1 MEQNFYYMKI
11 IIGLGN
17 PGSKY
22 ENTRHNAWFLAVNFL
37 QKFWNLP
44 EWQDSKFGAL
54 ISEINMHWEKII
66 LMKPLTFMN
75 LSGNSV
81 SKIVNFYKTPIQDI
95 LVISDDIDMDFGK
108 VRFRE
113 KWSHG
118 WQNGLKHIMEKIGT
132 SEFSRLKIGIGRHER
147 MSVSDW
153 VLSKF
158 QAQEMEF
165 FEKEIFSKI
174 TEYCENFIQK
184 K

>member
-1 MEQNFYYMKI
+1 
-11 IIGLGN
+11 
-17 PGSKY
+17 
-22 ENTRHNAWFLAVNFL
+22 
-37 QKFWNLP
+37 
-44 EWQDSKFGAL
+44 
-54 ISEINMHWEKII
+54 
-66 LMKPLTFMN
+66 
-75 LSGNSV
+75 
-81 SKIVNFYKTPIQDI
+81 
-95 LVISDDIDMDFGK
+95 
-108 VRFRE
+108 
-113 KWSHG
+113 
-118 WQNGLKHIMEKIGT
+118 MEKIGT